1 MLMLGPR
8 FMQQTQAG
16 GGHDGADPGGLVA
29 VGLGSIEA
37 VPHEVQRRRETQG
50 LLVRRK
56 TMACRTSVTASDND
70 GRWAGGGGVCKLGVL
85 APTGRSRIKHCDTER
100 RTEKN

>member
-1 MLMLGPR
+1 MPCAPLLGGVR
-8 FMQQTQAG
+8 G
-16 GGHDGADPGGLVA
+16 VGADPGGLVA

-37 VPHEVQRRRETQG
+37 VPHEVQKRCDTQG

-56 TMACRTSVTASDND
+56 TMACWTSVTASDND
-70 GRWAGGGGVCKLGVL
+70 GSEMGRGGKLGVL